1 MTNRQLLIAWIMDT
15 FREAVWAPLSLFG
28 FYLLGLIF
36 HVYKRFPSLD
46 IPIHFLGGVA
56 ITYFYR
62 CAIKYSQKLVGEV
75 PLPIQVLLAITCT
88 GTTAILWEFYENFA
102 DYFLGTHMVR
112 GLQDTIVDLFNGLFG
127 ALVFS
132 LLYRRS

>member
-1 MTNRQLLIAWIMDT
+1 MTNRIPLVTWIVEST
-15 FREAVWAPLSLFG
+15 REAAWAPLSLFG
-28 FYLLGLIF
+28 VYWLGLIF

-62 CAIKYSQKLVGEV
+62 CAIKYSQTIVGET
-75 PLPIQVLLAITCT
+75 PLPIQILLAITCT

-102 DYFLGTHMVR
+102 DHFLGTHMVR
-112 GLQDTIVDLFNGLFG
+112 GLEDTLMDLLMGLTG
-127 ALVFS
+127 ALVFT
-132 LLYRRS
+132 LLYRRR